1 MIKGYDAQKKRGWN
15 GERNM
20 HSPGASP
27 SKGRAM
33 TRFLLGAALLLT
45 PFAFA
50 GDPPQPATVVDIAV
64 SSPDHTTLVTALKAA
79 DYVRSLQNAGPFTV
93 FAPTNAAFDK
103 LPKGTVEGL
112 LKPESKESLQNILK
126 FHVAVSVYE
135 TRTMKEGMK
144 LSVANGGN
152 VIFHVKDGKTYVND
166 ALILGSARAGNG
178 IVHIVDGVLLPPA
191 AK

>member
-1 MIKGYDAQKKRGWN
+1 
-15 GERNM
+15 
-20 HSPGASP
+20 
-27 SKGRAM
+27 M

-64 SSPDHTTLVTALKAA
+64 SSPDHTT
-79 DYVRSLQNAGPFTV
+79 LQNAGPFTV